1 MLGSTMAKRP
11 PSSHGTGD
19 LQNNL
24 EKLRQELL
32 HCKYTGPI
40 DLRNLKKGAPGDLL
54 PLVHFALLGYS
65 KVLHESLIANGYEL
79 FAKTD
84 IRFMETVYKL
94 LRSEFDYQPQVSTR
108 VPHAGPEPTLSIC
121 FL

>member
-1 MLGSTMAKRP
+1 MAKRP
-11 PSSHGTGD
+11 SSSHGTGD

-24 EKLRQELL
+24 DKLRQELL

-40 DLRNLKKGAPGDLL
+40 DLRILKRGSPSDLL

-65 KVLHESLIANGYEL
+65 KVVHDALISGGYEL

-84 IRFMETVYKL
+84 IRFLETVYKL
-94 LRSEFDYQPQVSTR
+94 LRSEFDYQPQVST
-108 VPHAGPEPTLSIC
+108 HSSLCEPYTSNAW
-121 FL
+121 FLV